1 MNEKELEELT
11 PEKTLVPSFGLL
23 SFIVPAFLLALM
35 YVAMLIYP
43 FGNGTVLVLDLN
55 GQYVYFFEALRD
67 AIVGDSSIFYSF
79 ERALSGEFLGI
90 FAYYLASPLSFL
102 VALFPKTAIQE
113 ALFTMLILK
122 CGLCGLTA
130 NYYIRRTRKISD
142 IGALI
147 FSSCYALSSYAII
160 NASNTMWI
168 DCMYMLPLVMLGV
181 EELISHKKY
190 LLYTISLGVSLITS
204 YYIGYMICI
213 FSVLYF
219 FAYYFGSESEERGE
233 LLESNHFVKSG
244 LRFALYS
251 VVSAL
256 LASPILLPAAYALG
270 FGKSE
275 FSNPKF
281 AFTQKTDFI
290 DIFTKMLP
298 ASYDTVRPAGMPF
311 IYCSV
316 LCLIL
321 GVLYFII
328 PSVKTRKKVSNGIL
342 LSVFAVS
349 FAGSTI
355 DLAWHGF
362 QFPNWLNFRYSFIF
376 IFLIVLIAADA
387 FVRIQDISGEKIRG
401 VVIAFMILCALI
413 QKFEYEYLNLM
424 AVVWS
429 SLGCALLVLVG
440 IQVYK
445 KKREAGAMLLL
456 CLTLLELYGN
466 GIATEYMMKAD
477 VGFAKHNSYTGFMEK
492 YRPTAEYMEEN
503 DPTLYRSENYN
514 MRKVNDNY
522 AVGLKGISGSTS
534 TLNKKVI
541 DFLSDMGY
549 SSRSHHSNYTGG
561 TPVSDSLIGIKY
573 LLGDSDVTA
582 DPYYNNIYT
591 DEENEVHL
599 YENPYAL
606 SLAYTAAPDFEL
618 FDTTAA
624 SSPFELYNRICGE
637 ILGETRVELFT
648 PNKYDVNLE
657 NVTSKGSGSMKKYV
671 RDKKTGARLSFVI
684 TAENDGVMYAYFPVT
699 NGYRRDITVKY
710 GETKL
715 DKYFTSNNHGVMCL
729 GSFKKGEV
737 AYLTVT
743 LDEDDV
749 YFDSANYFY
758 TLNDEMLDD
767 TMQRLHTG
775 DSQIDEDYTATH
787 FRGTFVAD
795 AGRNLFM
802 ITMPYDKNIRVY
814 VDGTRLDTFEVAG
827 IFTGVMVDDGA
838 HSFEVKYV
846 PIEFYLGLIGLFTGI
861 IIIVAPVFI
870 KRRKAQVCVEEKSD
884 D

>member
-102 VALFPKTAIQE
+102 VVLFPKTAIQE

-130 NYYIRRTRKISD
+130 NCYIRRTRKISD

-168 DCMYMLPLVMLGV
+168 DCMYMLPLVMLGI
-181 EELISHKKY
+181 EELISHKKH

-204 YYIGYMICI
+204 YYIGYMLCI

-219 FAYYFGSESEERGE
+219 FAYYFGSEREERGE

-328 PSVKTRKKVSNGIL
+328 PSVKTRKKISNGIL

-477 VGFAKHNSYTGFMEK
+477 VGFAKHNSYSDFMAK
-492 YRPTAEYMEEN
+492 YRPTSEYMEEN
-503 DPTLYRSENYN
+503 DGGLYRSENYN

-522 AVGLKGISGSTS
+522 ALGLKGISGSTS

-591 DEENEVHL
+591 DEENEVSL

-606 SLAYTAAPDFEL
+606 SLAYTAVPDFEL

-637 ILGETRVELFT
+637 ILGETRIELFT
-648 PNKYDVNLE
+648 PDKYDVNLE

-671 RDKKTGARLSFVI
+671 RDKKTGARLSYVI

-699 NGYRRDITVKY
+699 NGYRRDITIKY
-710 GETKL
+710 ADNEL

-729 GSFKKGEV
+729 GNFKKGEV
-737 AYLTVT
+737 AYLTIT
-743 LDEDDV
+743 LDDDEV

-758 TLNDEMLDD
+758 TLNEEALES

-775 DSQIDEDYTATH
+775 DSQIDEDFSQTH
-787 FRGTFVAD
+787 FKGTFEASD
-795 AGRNLFM
+795 GRNLFM

-814 VDGTRLDTFEVAG
+814 VDGKRLDTFEVAG

-846 PIEFYLGLIGLFTGI
+846 PTEFYFGLVGFFAGI
-861 IIIVAPVFI
+861 IIIAFPLFI
-870 KRRKAQVCVEEKSD
+870 KKRKAKVRIEEKSED
-884 D
+884 